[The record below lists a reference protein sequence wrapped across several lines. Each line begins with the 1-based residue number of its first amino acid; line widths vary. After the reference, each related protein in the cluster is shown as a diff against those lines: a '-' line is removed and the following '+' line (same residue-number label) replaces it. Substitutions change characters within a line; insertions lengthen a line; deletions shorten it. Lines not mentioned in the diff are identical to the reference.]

1 MYNLIQYSD
10 NCSDAFGSFWSFK
23 KDGVVNNEDVTNN
36 NTPLFKYKANLITNT
51 EADGTKKGVKTA
63 VPQKYLSNFWGSL
76 EMPLIN

>member
-1 MYNLIQYSD
+1 M
-10 NCSDAFGSFWSFK
+10 
-23 KDGVVNNEDVTNN
+23 TNN
-36 NTPLFKYKANLITNT
+36 NTPLYKNKANLITNT